1 MNAVVTFDG
10 TDSHFLL
17 LLVTFGSYFFL
28 ISIIPS

>member
-17 LLVTFGSYFFL
+17 LLVTSGSYFFL
-28 ISIIPS
+28 FL